1 MTDAPAW
8 AWTSARLIAAAL
20 HHLASTMPSVDA
32 PTDAVA
38 VAPSLCALVD
48 AFIALPGDT
57 PSRVALA
64 LMTHHDSPLG
74 AAFLR
79 CSSAT
84 ASDPVPA
91 RVLSLMSLALAG
103 SLPTE
108 LASARAAAHAHFAA
122 HLLGHP
128 ILRASPLFEPL
139 SRALTSGQGDAWWA
153 LVMACRKQT
162 LVPLSTPLRSLSAA
176 SGNTSATTRE
186 GALMSNLLAMTGGQL
201 ADMSAGCSA
210 ERVAALVSMLHAHAT
225 SLPGGAFLGAGE
237 SGASALGGDS
247 DDDEEATIGDGSNEA
262 AKLQNGVK
270 GLELS
275 IAQLH
280 RAAGAS
286 ASAYSADGPAFVAA
300 LARPATTTF
309 LFNMVMQAEEAPSS
323 LGSAADGDAVLSL
336 AATFGRMLVH
346 APPSSRSTAAVLH
359 TLCKVPHFAPR
370 LWACLERHAAPT
382 CIRHHGSS
390 SSMSSSSSGGSS
402 EKATLEGCSPVLI
415 PSLVLLCA
423 VTSRLLVSVN
433 DDEFGLG
440 QPLSVKDQQNLSA
453 MLASHLQEL
462 IWDRNV
468 SDSRAMEELQ
478 LALAEARLFNQLYD
492 RHARRDFEQLKREH
506 WLWPPLVSKELNQA
520 MESGPGGFGSKKVW
534 MVLTVVPQVLPFD
547 QRVRV
552 FQQLIESD
560 KESLGIGS
568 GSFLGGSVVH
578 DVTNDRSSVYEDAF
592 DQLDSLGPRL
602 KGRVRVTFAS
612 DLGYA
617 EAGIDGGGLFKDFMD
632 GFIETAFD
640 PARGLFSTTE
650 DHLLFPSPLSGS
662 VEAEHLRHFE
672 FMGRVL
678 GKAVYSGI
686 LVKTQFAL
694 PFLNKLL
701 DRTCVMDDLFGLDPE
716 LYRHLMSLKAIAKE
730 SSTALED
737 LTLAFTAA
745 VPTRDGG
752 SREVELI
759 PNGSQVAVT
768 NANFL
773 EYTYRLANFKLNLQT
788 GPQSRA
794 FLRGFRD
801 LIPVDWIRMFDAR
814 ELQMVIG
821 GQQRALDLDN
831 MREFTAYGGGYHPSQ
846 PIIQWFWEV
855 LSELTPS
862 QQGEFLK
869 FVTSCSR
876 QPLLGFKY
884 MQPPFCVQK
893 VPLDAAS
900 NKLPTAATCMS
911 LLKLPDYKDKAT
923 LKAKLVYAISS
934 NAGFE
939 LS

>member
-1 MTDAPAW
+1 
-8 AWTSARLIAAAL
+8 
-20 HHLASTMPSVDA
+20 
-32 PTDAVA
+32 
-38 VAPSLCALVD
+38 
-48 AFIALPGDT
+48 
-57 PSRVALA
+57 
-64 LMTHHDSPLG
+64 
-74 AAFLR
+74 
-79 CSSAT
+79 
-84 ASDPVPA
+84 
-91 RVLSLMSLALAG
+91 
-103 SLPTE
+103 
-108 LASARAAAHAHFAA
+108 
-122 HLLGHP
+122 
-128 ILRASPLFEPL
+128 
-139 SRALTSGQGDAWWA
+139 
-153 LVMACRKQT
+153 
-162 LVPLSTPLRSLSAA
+162 
-176 SGNTSATTRE
+176 
-186 GALMSNLLAMTGGQL
+186 MSNLLAMTGGQL

-210 ERVAALVSMLHAHAT
+210 EPVAALVAMLHAHTTA
-225 SLPGGAFLGAGE
+225 LPGGAFSDAGE
-237 SGASALGGDS
+237 PGKVALGGESD
-247 DDDEEATIGDGSNEA
+247 DDDEEATIGDGSNEE
-262 AKLQNGVK
+262 AKLQNGVR

-280 RAAGAS
+280 RSLGAS
-286 ASAYSADGPAFVAA
+286 TLSAEGPAFVAA
-300 LARPATTTF
+300 LTRPATATF
-309 LFNMVMQAEEAPSS
+309 LFNMVMPSEDAPSS
-323 LGSAADGDAVLSL
+323 SLSISNDELLLSL
-336 AATFGRMLVH
+336 AATFGHILVY
-346 APPSSRSTAAVLH
+346 APPSSRSTAAMLH

-370 LWACLERHAAPT
+370 LWACLERHAPT
-382 CIRHHGSS
+382 TSRHHSS
-390 SSMSSSSSGGSS
+390 SSSSSSSGSS
-402 EKATLEGCSPVLI
+402 SSGGVTFEKATLEGCSPLLV

-440 QPLSVKDQQNLSA
+440 QPLSLDAQRNLSA
-453 MLASHLQEL
+453 MLGSHLQEL

-468 SDSRAMEELQ
+468 SDSRAMEDLQ

-506 WLWPPLVSKELNQA
+506 WLWPPLVSRELNQA
-520 MESGPGGFGSKKVW
+520 MESSGPGGFGSRKVS

-552 FQQLIESD
+552 FQQLVEGD

-578 DVTNDRSSVYEDAF
+578 DVTIDRSSVYEDAF
-592 DQLDSLGPRL
+592 DQLDALGPRL

-617 EAGIDGGGLFKDFMD
+617 EAGIDGGGLFKDLMD

-730 SSTALED
+730 SATALED

-801 LIPVDWIRMFDAR
+801 LIPVEWIRMFDAR

-821 GQQRALDLDN
+821 GQQRALDLEN
-831 MREFTAYGGGYHPSQ
+831 MREFTSYGGGYHPSQ

-855 LSELTPS
+855 LGELTPS